1 MAKETSILKPTMTPV
16 AGLRR
21 IAHLCG
27 SGFSE
32 HLSGVMTS
40 DDPEGPHR
48 ARVALRRFR
57 AALTG
62 FSPVIDPAAR
72 RAMAGE
78 ARSLFRTLGTLRD
91 ADVRLAGCL
100 DPAAVAG
107 LAAELETARTQV
119 RQALTQAE
127 AAGFPQRIN
136 ASLAGDDW
144 ARTDKTGRRWHRRGL
159 DRLANRALSRAW
171 QECLDNGPDL
181 AALPVDQRHELRKEL
196 KTLRY
201 LAEYFAGFW
210 PGAKRDR
217 FLDALRQIQDDL
229 GLLNDL
235 TLIDPASAA
244 APDAATQAAMLT
256 TAAKSWKSLAKLSPW
271 WH

>member
-1 MAKETSILKPTMTPV
+1 MAKEPGILKPAMTSV

-21 IAHLCG
+21 ISHLCG
-27 SGFSE
+27 AAFSE

-57 AALTG
+57 AALSG
-62 FSPVIDPAAR
+62 FSPVIDPPSR
-72 RAMAGE
+72 RVMTE
-78 ARSLFRTLGTLRD
+78 QARSLFRTLGTLRD

-100 DPAAVAG
+100 DLAAVAG
-107 LAAELETARTQV
+107 LAAALETTRTQV
-119 RQALTQAE
+119 RQALTQAD

-136 ASLAGDDW
+136 ALLAGDGW
-144 ARTDKTGRRWHRRGL
+144 ARTDKAGRRWHRRGL
-159 DRLANRALSRAW
+159 DRLANRALARAW
-171 QECLDNGPDL
+171 DACLDHGRDL
-181 AALPVDQRHELRKEL
+181 AALPVEQRHELRKEL

-201 LAEYFAGFW
+201 LAEYFAAFW
-210 PGAKRDR
+210 PGARRDR

-235 TLIDPASAA
+235 TLIDPASPG
-244 APDAATQAAMLT
+244 APDAATQAAMVT